1 MTEATPAILVDM
13 RALLAA
19 NVIAGHKNTK
29 NRETLRSVYLT
40 PDLAIGCDSYRLVA
54 VGHGDLKDAGP
65 ADLHAAVISPHAAA
79 TSQAPGIMVPAD
91 LLVTV
96 AKIAK
101 VGLVKVGTDGRTVS
115 VEIPSGQTFTAPVPC
130 GEYPNFG
137 TLFPALDAGVS
148 GASWSTDYLADVA
161 KIGKPLACTGPATLL
176 TSDPLKPSL
185 WHIPGMLK
193 DVGNAIYLL
202 MPIRTA

>member
-1 MTEATPAILVDM
+1 MTDESTPAILVDM

-29 NRETLRSVYLT
+29 GRETLRSVYLT

-65 ADLHAAVISPHAAA
+65 ADLHAAA

-101 VGLVKVGTDGRTVS
+101 VGLVKVCTEGSTVS
-115 VEIPSGQTFTAPVPC
+115 VDIPSGQTFSAPVPC
-130 GEYPNFG
+130 GEYPKFG
-137 TLFPALDAGVS
+137 TLFPALDAGVA
-148 GASWSTDYLADVA
+148 GASWSTEYLADMA

-185 WHIPGMLK
+185 WHIPGTLK
-193 DVGNAIYLL
+193 DVGSAIYLL
-202 MPIRTA
+202 MPVRTA